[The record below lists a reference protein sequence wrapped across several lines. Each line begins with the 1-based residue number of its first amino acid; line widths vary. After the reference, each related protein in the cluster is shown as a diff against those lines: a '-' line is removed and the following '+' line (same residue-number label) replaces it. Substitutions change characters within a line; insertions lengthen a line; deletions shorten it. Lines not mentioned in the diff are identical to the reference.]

1 MQKQCFFSVCKFCR
15 KSVSSSLADSGATY
29 PIILF
34 WYNQIMSSA
43 QLLVCTL
50 CRRNDFISQRGLNY
64 HLRHNDVCSAVASA
78 IRSANTAPDQAQIAA
93 SLVHLPTD
101 PRPMGVANFEQ
112 LPSNDGATP
121 NELGVRVRTMGH
133 AADGAAGQRLYLEI
147 LPEEPVM
154 LAEDSGE
161 EDEPP
166 AWLETDSDDEDD
178 EDEPPTLIR
187 CGEEWHNKAPAP
199 PPLQELQRFKN
210 YVKFAEQNFL
220 PFSPDEVMAIN
231 LLDTLRKKKATLDTY
246 DAVMEWYFRLTGAIW
261 GDQSVGQ
268 ASGYISREKIMR
280 KLACRYNQVPAINL
294 KMNSDLRKEGKKN
307 LQAPE
312 LFLST
317 DLILPFSKAKV
328 EVIHFNARE
337 LIMSMLTDP
346 RFTDEDFLHFD
357 DDPLAPPPDDLDY
370 IADINTG
377 LAYTE
382 TYKKLIDRPGHQILV
397 PILAYIDGAATG
409 QFVDLKVEAYKICI
423 GLLNRL
429 ARDKEYAWRILG
441 YVPNYRKA
449 ISRGKKIFVESQH
462 EACSLWDMDEEEGAE
477 SKADVDSES
486 RAKAQDWHAILEVIL
501 STYRQMQ
508 DEGMQFDYR
517 FGGKVYKNVEFKF
530 FLAFIKTDTEEAD
543 KLCGKYLTRGAN
555 VSQLC
560 RYCTCPN
567 DESDSC
573 VAKYPYKTEPMIK
586 ALCDK
591 NNEEKLKELSQH
603 NIVNSHHGILM
614 GLHNRRGVH
623 GGCPIEFLHQLLLGM
638 FKYTKE
644 GFFIQLG
651 KDSAAAPELNALCT
665 WIGKLFARQSD
676 RNLPK
681 TQFGNGIQK
690 GKLMGK
696 EMTGVLLLLAAV
708 LQTSAGKKIL
718 KSGKNSKFKRD
729 IVYEDWVLLLETLL
743 QWEAYLTQDR
753 MEKKHLPKLEKKN
766 RYVMYLIK
774 KVLKRTKGMGLKLVK
789 FHALMHMVDDM
800 TNFGVPMVYDS
811 GSNES
816 HHKTTKIAAKLT
828 QRDVRVFER
837 QTAHRLVQF
846 HLLDLAILEQKGKP
860 LWGYYDRNPV
870 QGNEDHHA
878 LTKAPVRRPK
888 IKTCGNRIR
897 VYLDEDSGR
906 NKFEFVGSRIK
917 DQEKVR
923 WDQDVIEYLI
933 HLQEDRFGFPL
944 RIFTEHHRDGQIF
957 RAHPNY
963 RQLGHWNDWVLVDWG
978 GRAKQ
983 PCQIW
988 GFIDLSNAPN
998 TTANGFVENVEGIR
1012 VERGVYAV
1020 VESADYEESAGSS
1033 DLFIPC
1039 VKECRSLKADGC
1051 IQRRRFYLADV
1062 EAFLQPITV
1071 IPDIGNEN
1079 KLRYLQV
1086 KGRHEWAAT
1095 FTKWLEEPHHLD
1107 EMDDEYDSSSEE
1119 DESE

>member
-1 MQKQCFFSVCKFCR
+1 MPLSQLIVCNIC
-15 KSVSSSLADSGATY
+15 G
-29 PIILF
+29 
-34 WYNQIMSSA
+34 
-43 QLLVCTL
+43 
-50 CRRNDFISQRGLNY
+50 RNNFRSQRGLTQ
-64 HLRHNDVCSAVASA
+64 HLSGNGDCSAMALA
-78 IRSANTAPDQAQIAA
+78 ARAANVAPDQAQFAA
-93 SLVHLPTD
+93 AMVYVPDD
-101 PRPMGVANFEQ
+101 PRPRGNLALGQLQANDEETA
-112 LPSNDGATP
+112 PIDVGADDEEAGMLATDSDEE
-121 NELGVRVRTMGH
+121 NE
-133 AADGAAGQRLYLEI
+133 
-147 LPEEPVM
+147 EEGPVM
-154 LAEDSGE
+154 HAEDSGE
-161 EDEPP
+161 EDVGLPDEDEPP
-166 AWLETDSDDEDD
+166 ALLETDSDDEDEDD

-187 CGEEWHNKAPAP
+187 CGEEWHNNAPAP
-199 PPLQELQRFKN
+199 PPLKELQRFKN
-210 YVKFAEQNFL
+210 YVRIAEQNFL
-220 PFSPDEVMAIN
+220 PFTKDENMAIN
-231 LLDTLRKKKATLDTY
+231 LMDTLRKKKATLDTY
-246 DAVMEWYFRLTGAIW
+246 DAVMEWYFRLTGKIW
-261 GDQSVGQ
+261 GDQTVGK
-268 ASGYISREKIMR
+268 ALGYISREKMLR

-307 LQAPE
+307 LEFPE
-312 LFLST
+312 LFLSKE
-317 DLILPFSKAKV
+317 LVLPFSKAKV
-328 EVIHFNARE
+328 EVIHFDARE

-346 RFTDEDFLHFD
+346 RFTDKDFLHFD

-462 EACSLWDMDEEEGAE
+462 EACSLWEMDEEEGAE
-477 SKADVDSES
+477 NKLDAAGEQ

-508 DEGMQFDYR
+508 EEGMQFDYR
-517 FGGKVYKNVEFKF
+517 FGGKVYKNAEFKF
-530 FLAFIKTDTEEAD
+530 FMAFIKTDTEEAD
-543 KLCGKYLTRGAN
+543 KLCGKYLSRGAN

-567 DESDSC
+567 DETDSC

-586 ALCDK
+586 ALCEK

-681 TQFGNGIQK
+681 TQFGNGIQR

-718 KSGKNSKFKRD
+718 QSGRNSKFKSD

-743 QWEAYLTQDR
+743 TWEAYLTQDR
-753 MEKKHLPKLEKKN
+753 MERKHLHRLEKKN
-766 RYVMYLIK
+766 RYVMFLIK
-774 KVLKRTKGMGLKLVK
+774 KVLNRTEGMGLKLVK
-789 FHALMHMVDDM
+789 FHALMHIVDDIF
-800 TNFGVPMVYDS
+800 NLGVPMVYDS

-837 QTAHRLVQF
+837 QTAKRLVEF
-846 HLLDLAILEQKGKP
+846 HLLDLAVLEQQDKP
-860 LWGYYDRNPV
+860 LWGYYDRNPTP
-870 QGNEDHHA
+870 QRNENHLA
-878 LTKAPVRRPK
+878 LVKAPVRRPK
-888 IKTCGNRIR
+888 IKTTGTRIR
-897 VYLDEDSGR
+897 VYLDEESGR

-917 DQEKVR
+917 NQGQVR

-933 HLQEDRFGFPL
+933 HLQEDRFLFPL
-944 RIFTEHHRDGQIF
+944 SIFTEHHREGQIF
-957 RAHPNY
+957 RAHPNF

-988 GFIDLSNAPN
+988 GFIDLRNAPE
-998 TTANGFVENVEGIR
+998 GFRENVEGVR

-1020 VESADYEESAGSS
+1020 VESADYEETAGTS

-1039 VKECRSLKADGC
+1039 VKECRSKNKDGS

-1086 KGRHEWAAT
+1086 KARNEWAAS
-1095 FTKWLEEPHHLD
+1095 FTKWLEDPHHLD
-1107 EMDDEYDSSSEE
+1107 AMDEEYESEDETDEADNDTDESDEAGDESEE
-1119 DESE
+1119 DEDESEDGSV